1 MDRRRQHGY
10 IENKLT
16 KKLKGLIFMKI
27 EGLKQAVGDYKRA
40 NAGGWYSPIY
50 GKLMFDKAD
59 GEIWTDQFCSLGHNE
74 WKVYHSDT
82 VINLGA
88 MMAEEDIPVTMA
100 NVKQFIADNNL

>member
-1 MDRRRQHGY
+1 
-10 IENKLT
+10 
-16 KKLKGLIFMKI
+16 MKI
-27 EGLKQAVGDYKRA
+27 KGLKQAVGDYKRA

-100 NVKQFIADNNL
+100 YVKRFIAEEIGLEEEEVI